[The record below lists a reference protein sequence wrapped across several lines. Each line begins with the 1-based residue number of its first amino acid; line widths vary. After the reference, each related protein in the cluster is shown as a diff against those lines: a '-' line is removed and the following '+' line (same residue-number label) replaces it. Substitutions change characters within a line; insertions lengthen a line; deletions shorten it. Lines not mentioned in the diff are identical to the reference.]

1 MQRIV
6 LSGSIAVLVLLF
18 FGFSKFFATASN
30 NVSNS
35 SLESASKVDAFPSK
49 ELKTIENTSIAFENH
64 IKDMYQKLELKNAEL
79 DYSAFKTAYVGY
91 LNLQAK
97 GELKKEILTVLD
109 FTKSSRFERM
119 WIIDM
124 KNQKLV
130 RRELVAHGKNSGH
143 DMVTSFS
150 NKLHSNQSSMGFYVT
165 DALYIGKNGTSMLI
179 NGMDKGY
186 NCQARNRAVVMHG
199 ANYVNPKTMNRNGR
213 LGRSFG
219 CPAVEM
225 HKAKEIIDYVKDGS
239 CLFIYYKD
247 AKYLSSSKWINL
259 DEATT
264 FFAENI
270 QHNAVNVP
278 STVSVITEN
287 TKG

>member
-6 LSGSIAVLVLLF
+6 LSACIVVFVLLF
-18 FGFSKFFATASN
+18 FGFSKFFATASTT
-30 NVSNS
+30 NS
-35 SLESASKVDAFPSK
+35 LLESASKVDAFPSK

-64 IKDMYQKLELKNAEL
+64 IKTMYQKLKLKKAEL
-79 DYSAFKTAYVGY
+79 EYAPFKIAYVGY

-97 GELKKEILTVLD
+97 GELKKEILTILD
-109 FTKSSRFERM
+109 FTKSSRFRPM
-119 WIIDM
+119 WILDM

-150 NKLHSNQSSMGFYVT
+150 NKLNSNQSSMGFYTT
-165 DALYIGKNGTSMLI
+165 DAPYIGKNGISMLI

-186 NCQARNRAVVMHG
+186 NDQARNRAVVMHG
-199 ANYVNPKTMNRNGR
+199 ADYVNPKTMNRNGR

-219 CPAVEM
+219 CPAVEA
-225 HKAKEIIDYVKDGS
+225 HKAQEIIDYVKNGS
-239 CLFIYYKD
+239 CLFIYFKD
-247 AKYLSSSKWINL
+247 ATYLSSSKWINL
-259 DEATT
+259 DKAIT
-264 FFAENI
+264 FFAKNI
-270 QHNAVNVP
+270 QHDAVNAP
-278 STVSVITEN
+278 SRASVTTEN

>member
-18 FGFSKFFATASN
+18 FGFSKFFATASAT
-30 NVSNS
+30 NS

-49 ELKTIENTSIAFENH
+49 EPKTIENTSIAFENH
-64 IKDMYQKLELKNAEL
+64 IKGMYQKLKLKKAEL
-79 DYSAFKTAYVGY
+79 DYPAFKTAYVGY

-97 GELKKEILTVLD
+97 GELKKEILTILD

-124 KNQKLV
+124 ENQKLV

-165 DALYIGKNGTSMLI
+165 DSPYIGKNGISMLI

-199 ANYVNPKTMNRNGR
+199 ANYVNPRTMNRNGR

-225 HKAKEIIDYVKDGS
+225 HKAQEIIDYVKSGS
-239 CLFIYYKD
+239 CLFIYFKD
-247 AKYLSSSKWINL
+247 KKYLNTSKWLNL
-259 DEATT
+259 DKATT

-278 STVSVITEN
+278 STASVTTEN
-287 TKG
+287 TNG

>member
-1 MQRIV
+1 MQRFV
-6 LSGSIAVLVLLF
+6 LSGTIAVLVLLF
-18 FGFSKFFATASN
+18 FGFSKFFATASTT
-30 NVSNS
+30 NS
-35 SLESASKVDAFPSK
+35 SLESASKVDAIPSK
-49 ELKTIENTSIAFENH
+49 ELKIENTSIAFENH
-64 IKDMYQKLELKNAEL
+64 IKAMYQKLNLRKAEL
-79 DYSAFKTAYVGY
+79 EYAPFKTAYVGY
-91 LNLQAK
+91 LNLKAK
-97 GELKKEILTVLD
+97 KELKKEILTVLD

-165 DALYIGKNGTSMLI
+165 DAPYIGNNGISMLI

-199 ANYVNPKTMNRNGR
+199 ADYVNPRTMNHNGR

-225 HKAKEIIDYVKDGS
+225 HKAQEIIDYVKDGS

-247 AKYLSSSKWINL
+247 KKYLSSSKWINL
-259 DEATT
+259 DKATT

-270 QHNAVNVP
+270 QHDAVNVP
-278 STVSVITEN
+278 STASVKTDKNI
-287 TKG
+287 KG

>member
-6 LSGSIAVLVLLF
+6 LSGTIVVLVLLF
-18 FGFSKFFATASN
+18 FGFSKFFATASTTN
-30 NVSNS
+30 GL
-35 SLESASKVDAFPSK
+35 LESASKVDAPSK

-64 IKDMYQKLELKNAEL
+64 IKDMYQKLKLKKAKLE
-79 DYSAFKTAYVGY
+79 YAPFKTAYIGY

-97 GELKKEILTVLD
+97 GKLKKEILTILD

-124 KNQKLV
+124 KKQKIV

-150 NKLHSNQSSMGFYVT
+150 NKLHSNQSSLGFYVT
-165 DALYIGKNGTSMLI
+165 DSPYTGANGISMLI
-179 NGMDKGY
+179 NGMDQGY
-186 NCQARNRAVVMHG
+186 NDQARNRAVVMHG
-199 ANYVNPKTMNRNGR
+199 ADYVNPKTMNRNGR

-219 CPAVEM
+219 CPAVERE
-225 HKAKEIIDYVKDGS
+225 KAQEIIDYVKSGS
-239 CLFIYYKD
+239 CLFIYFKD
-247 AKYLSSSKWINL
+247 TNYLNTSKWLNL
-259 DEATT
+259 DKATT

-270 QHNAVNVP
+270 QNNAVNVP
-278 STVSVITEN
+278 STASVKIEN

>member
-18 FGFSKFFATASN
+18 FGFSKFFATASATN
-30 NVSNS
+30 GL
-35 SLESASKVDAFPSK
+35 LESASKVDAPSK

-64 IKDMYQKLELKNAEL
+64 IKDMYQKLKLKKAQLE
-79 DYSAFKTAYVGY
+79 YAPFKTAYIGY

-97 GELKKEILTVLD
+97 GELKKEILTILD
-109 FTKSSRFERM
+109 FTKSSRFKRM

-124 KNQKLV
+124 KKQKLV

-165 DALYIGKNGTSMLI
+165 DSPYIGSNGISMLI

-199 ANYVNPKTMNRNGR
+199 ADYVNPKTMNHNGR

-219 CPAVEM
+219 CPAVET
-225 HKAKEIIDYVKDGS
+225 HKAQEIIDYVKNGS
-239 CLFIYYKD
+239 CLFIYFKD
-247 AKYLSSSKWINL
+247 KKYLSSSKWINL
-259 DEATT
+259 DKATT
-264 FFAENI
+264 FFAKNI

-278 STVSVITEN
+278 STANVKTEN

>member
-6 LSGSIAVLVLLF
+6 LSGTLAVLVLLF

-30 NVSNS
+30 NQNS
-35 SLESASKVDAFPSK
+35 LLESASKVDAFPSK
-49 ELKTIENTSIAFENH
+49 ELTKIENTSIAFEKH
-64 IKDMYQKLELKNAEL
+64 IKAMYQKLKLQKAEL
-79 DYSAFKTAYVGY
+79 EYAPFKTAYIGY
-91 LNLQAK
+91 LNLKAQGK
-97 GELKKEILTVLD
+97 LKKEILTVLD

-165 DALYIGKNGTSMLI
+165 DAPYIGSNGISMLI

-199 ANYVNPKTMNRNGR
+199 ADYVNPKTMNRNGR

-225 HKAKEIIDYVKDGS
+225 HKAKEIIDYVKQGS
-239 CLFIYYKD
+239 CLFIYFND
-247 AKYLSSSKWINL
+247 AKYLSKSKWLNH
-259 DEATT
+259 DGAKT

-270 QHNAVNVP
+270 QHNATNVP
-278 STVSVITEN
+278 STASVAVKEN

>member
-6 LSGSIAVLVLLF
+6 LSSSIAVLVLLF
-18 FGFSKFFATASN
+18 FGFSKFFATAST
-30 NVSNS
+30 SNS

-49 ELKTIENTSIAFENH
+49 EPKNSEKISIAFENH
-64 IKDMYQKLELKNAEL
+64 IKTMYQKLKLKKAEL
-79 DYSAFKTAYVGY
+79 EYVPFKTAYIGY
-91 LNLQAK
+91 LNLEAK
-97 GELKKEILTVLD
+97 GSLKKQILTILD
-109 FTKSSRFERM
+109 FTKSSRFRRM

-165 DALYIGKNGTSMLI
+165 DAPYIGGNGISMLI

-199 ANYVNPKTMNRNGR
+199 ADYVNPKTMNSNGR

-219 CPAVEM
+219 CPAVERE
-225 HKAKEIIDYVKDGS
+225 KAQEIIDYVKNGS

-247 AKYLSSSKWINL
+247 KNYLSSSKWLNL
-259 DEATT
+259 GNATT

-278 STVSVITEN
+278 STASVKTEKD

>member
-6 LSGSIAVLVLLF
+6 LSSSIAVLVLLF
-18 FGFSKFFATASN
+18 FGFSKFFATAS
-30 NVSNS
+30 SLSS

-49 ELKTIENTSIAFENH
+49 EPKIEKTSIAFENH
-64 IKDMYQKLELKNAEL
+64 IKDMYQKLKLKKAEL
-79 DYSAFKTAYVGY
+79 EYVPFKTAYIGY
-91 LNLQAK
+91 LNLEAK
-97 GELKKEILTVLD
+97 GSLKKQILTILD
-109 FTKSSRFERM
+109 FTKSSRFRRM

-165 DALYIGKNGTSMLI
+165 DAPYIGANGISMLI
-179 NGMDKGY
+179 NGMDNGY
-186 NCQARNRAVVMHG
+186 NDQARNRAVVMHG
-199 ANYVNPKTMNRNGR
+199 ADYVNPKTMNSNGR

-219 CPAVEM
+219 CPAVERE
-225 HKAKEIIDYVKDGS
+225 KAQEIIDYVKNGS

-247 AKYLSSSKWINL
+247 NKYLTSSKWLNL
-259 DEATT
+259 GNATT

-278 STVSVITEN
+278 STASVKTEKD

>member
-6 LSGSIAVLVLLF
+6 LSSSVIVLVFLF
-18 FGFSKFFATASN
+18 FGFSKFFATASAT
-30 NVSNS
+30 NS
-35 SLESASKVDAFPSK
+35 SLESTSRVDTFPPK
-49 ELKTIENTSIAFENH
+49 EPKTIENISVTFENH
-64 IKDMYQKLELKNAEL
+64 IKTMYQKLKLKKAEL
-79 DYSAFKTAYVGY
+79 EYTPFRTAYIGY
-91 LNLQAK
+91 LNLEAK
-97 GELKKEILTVLD
+97 DKLKKEILTILD
-109 FTKSSRFERM
+109 FTKSSLFERM
-119 WIIDM
+119 WIIDI
-124 KNQKLV
+124 KNRKLI

-165 DALYIGKNGTSMLI
+165 DAPYIGSNGISLLI

-186 NCQARNRAVVMHG
+186 NDQARNRSVVMHG
-199 ANYVNPKTMNRNGR
+199 ADYVNPKTMNRNGR

-219 CPAVEM
+219 CPAVEKA
-225 HKAKEIIDYVKDGS
+225 KAKEIINYVKNGS
-239 CLFIYYKD
+239 CLFIYFKD
-247 AKYLSSSKWINL
+247 TNYLASSKWINL
-259 DEATT
+259 DKATT

-278 STVSVITEN
+278 STASVTTEN

>member
-6 LSGSIAVLVLLF
+6 LSGTIAVLVLLF

-30 NVSNS
+30 QNGL
-35 SLESASKVDAFPSK
+35 LESASKVDAFPSK
-49 ELKTIENTSIAFENH
+49 EHAKIENISIAFENH
-64 IKDMYQKLELKNAEL
+64 IKAMYQKLKLKKAEL
-79 DYSAFKTAYVGY
+79 DYVPFKTAYIGY
-91 LNLQAK
+91 LNLKAK

-143 DMVTSFS
+143 DMVTSYS
-150 NKLHSNQSSMGFYVT
+150 NKRGSNQSSMGFYVT
-165 DALYIGKNGTSMLI
+165 DAPYIGKNGISLLI

-225 HKAKEIIDYVKDGS
+225 HKAQEIIDYVKKGS
-239 CLFIYYKD
+239 CLFIYSGN
-247 AKYLSSSKWINL
+247 AKYLQSSKWL
-259 DEATT
+259 DNDGAKT

-270 QHNAVNVP
+270 QHNATNVP
-278 STVSVITEN
+278 STASVEVKN
-287 TKG
+287 NSKG

>member
-30 NVSNS
+30 TNS

-49 ELKTIENTSIAFENH
+49 ELKIENTSIAFENH
-64 IKDMYQKLELKNAEL
+64 IKAMYQKLNLKKAEL
-79 DYSAFKTAYVGY
+79 EYAPFKTAYTGY
-91 LNLQAK
+91 LNLKAK
-97 GELKKEILTVLD
+97 GELKKEILTILD

-124 KNQKLV
+124 KNQKLI

-143 DMVTSFS
+143 DKVTSYS
-150 NKLHSNQSSMGFYVT
+150 NTHNSNQSSMGFYVT
-165 DALYIGKNGTSMLI
+165 DAPYIGGNGISMLI

-186 NCQARNRAVVMHG
+186 NCQARSRAVVMHG

-213 LGRSFG
+213 LGRSYG

-225 HKAKEIIDYVKDGS
+225 HKAKEIIDYVKQGS
-239 CLFIYYKD
+239 CLFIYSNNK
-247 AKYLSSSKWINL
+247 KYMKTSKWLNL
-259 DEATT
+259 EKATT

-278 STVSVITEN
+278 STASVKTEKN

>member
-6 LSGSIAVLVLLF
+6 LSSSIAVLVLLF
-18 FGFSKFFATASN
+18 FGFSKFFATAS
-30 NVSNS
+30 SLSS

-49 ELKTIENTSIAFENH
+49 ELKNSEKTSIAFENH
-64 IKDMYQKLELKNAEL
+64 IQAMYQKLKLKKAEL
-79 DYSAFKTAYVGY
+79 EYVPFKTAYLGY
-91 LNLQAK
+91 LNLEAK
-97 GELKKEILTVLD
+97 GSLKKQILTILD
-109 FTKSSRFERM
+109 FTKSSRFKRM

-165 DALYIGKNGTSMLI
+165 DAPYIGSNGISMLI

-186 NCQARNRAVVMHG
+186 NDQARNRAVVMHG
-199 ANYVNPKTMNRNGR
+199 ADYVNPKTMNQNGR

-219 CPAVEM
+219 CPAVERE
-225 HKAKEIIDYVKDGS
+225 KAQEIIDYVKNGS

-247 AKYLSSSKWINL
+247 KKYLSSSKWLNL
-259 DEATT
+259 GNATT

-270 QHNAVNVP
+270 QPNAVNVP
-278 STVSVITEN
+278 STASVKTEKN

>member
-6 LSGSIAVLVLLF
+6 LSSSIAVLVLLF
-18 FGFSKFFATASN
+18 FGFSKFFATAS
-30 NVSNS
+30 SMNS

-49 ELKTIENTSIAFENH
+49 ELKNEKTSIAFENH
-64 IKDMYQKLELKNAEL
+64 IKAMYQKLKLKKAEL
-79 DYSAFKTAYVGY
+79 EYVPFKTAYVGY
-91 LNLQAK
+91 LNLEAK
-97 GELKKEILTVLD
+97 GSLKKQILTILD
-109 FTKSSRFERM
+109 FTKSSRFKRM

-165 DALYIGKNGTSMLI
+165 DAPYIGANGISMLI

-186 NCQARNRAVVMHG
+186 NDQARNRAVVMHG
-199 ANYVNPKTMNRNGR
+199 ADYVNPKTMNQNGR

-219 CPAVEM
+219 CPAVERE
-225 HKAKEIIDYVKDGS
+225 KAQEIIDYVKNGS

-247 AKYLSSSKWINL
+247 ATYLTSSKWLNL
-259 DEATT
+259 EKATT

-270 QHNAVNVP
+270 HQNAVNVP
-278 STVSVITEN
+278 NTASIKTEKN

>member
-6 LSGSIAVLVLLF
+6 LSSAIAVLVLLF
-18 FGFSKFFATASN
+18 FGFSKFFATASTT
-30 NVSNS
+30 NS
-35 SLESASKVDAFPSK
+35 LLESASKVDAFPSK
-49 ELKTIENTSIAFENH
+49 EQKTIENTSIAFENH
-64 IKDMYQKLELKNAEL
+64 IKTMYQKLKLKKAEL
-79 DYSAFKTAYVGY
+79 EYAPFKTAYIGY
-91 LNLQAK
+91 LNLEAK
-97 GELKKEILTVLD
+97 GELKKEILTILD

-165 DALYIGKNGTSMLI
+165 DAPYIGKNGISMLI

-199 ANYVNPKTMNRNGR
+199 SNYVNPKIMNRNGR

-225 HKAKEIIDYVKDGS
+225 HKAQEIIDYVKNGS
-239 CLFIYYKD
+239 CLFIYFKD
-247 AKYLSSSKWINL
+247 KKYLASSKWINL
-259 DEATT
+259 DKATT

-278 STVSVITEN
+278 STASVETEN

>member
-6 LSGSIAVLVLLF
+6 LSGTIAVLVLLF

-30 NVSNS
+30 QNS
-35 SLESASKVDAFPSK
+35 LLESASKVDAFPSK
-49 ELKTIENTSIAFENH
+49 EHAKIENISIAFENH
-64 IKDMYQKLELKNAEL
+64 IKAMYQKLKLKKAEL
-79 DYSAFKTAYVGY
+79 DYVPFKTAYIGY
-91 LNLQAK
+91 LNLKAK

-143 DMVTSFS
+143 DMVTSYS
-150 NKLHSNQSSMGFYVT
+150 NKRGSNQSSMGFYVT
-165 DALYIGKNGTSMLI
+165 DAPYIGKNGISLLI

-225 HKAKEIIDYVKDGS
+225 HKAQEIIDYVKKGS
-239 CLFIYYKD
+239 CLFIYSGN
-247 AKYLSSSKWINL
+247 AKYLQSSKWL
-259 DEATT
+259 DNDGAKT

-270 QHNAVNVP
+270 QHNATNVP
-278 STVSVITEN
+278 STASVEVKN
-287 TKG
+287 NSKG